1 LQEHTKEWYNVF
13 LLFLYSKQEQEGYFE
28 VKDNEGDCW
37 EWYVEGVNNVF
48 LFFLYSKQGQEEYSE
63 VKDEDDDD
71 DDDWDYLYDVE
82 PYLQLS

>member
-1 LQEHTKEWYNVF
+1 M
-13 LLFLYSKQEQEGYFE
+13 
-28 VKDNEGDCW
+28 KDNEGDCW